1 MAGLDGLGKDDLRNV
16 IQIKNAIRD
25 VKSDITATNKDENKF
40 ESYGLDYHQ
49 KISKGFNN
57 LAKNNKERIQ
67 TIDAS
72 DTIENISK
80 KIINFINLK
89 LKINV

>member
-1 MAGLDGLGKDDLRNV
+1 MPSILV
-16 IQIKNAIRD
+16 T
-25 VKSDITATNKDENKF
+25 V
-40 ESYGLDYHQ
+40 

-57 LAKNNKERIQ
+57 LAKNNKERII

-72 DTIENISK
+72 ETIENISK